1 MSNPITLI
9 LKDRRGNTLDLFDIS
24 DFTTPLTIDAVEGA
38 YYQFND
44 EMTGLAPPI
53 MRCTRV
59 GEALHITFGDNV
71 RLVIAHY
78 YSCHQG
84 ALIGLQEN
92 GRMQRYPLG
101 GADDIP
107 PPAF

>member
-59 GEALHITFGDNV
+59 GEALH
-71 RLVIAHY
+71 Y

-107 PPAF
+107 LPAF

>member
-9 LKDRRGNTLDLFDIS
+9 LKDRRGNTLEHFDFS
-24 DFTTPLTIDAVEGA
+24 VFTTPRTIDT
-38 YYQFND
+38 D

-107 PPAF
+107 LPAF